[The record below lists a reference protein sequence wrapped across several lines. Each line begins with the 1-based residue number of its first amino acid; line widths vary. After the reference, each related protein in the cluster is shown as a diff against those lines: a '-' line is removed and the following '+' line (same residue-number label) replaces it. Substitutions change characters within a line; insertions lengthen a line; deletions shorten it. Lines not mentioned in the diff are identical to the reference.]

1 MSIVDALELMIAFA
15 TFVVL
20 LLELILELIFKSTK
34 K

>member
-1 MSIVDALELMIAFA
+1 MDALELMIAFA

>member
-1 MSIVDALELMIAFA
+1 MLAFA

-20 LLELILELIFKSTK
+20 LLGLILELIKNQQK